1 MTCNFAVKLVISGR
15 HAFAIRCRPGSLEKS
30 QAQPGSSLFSETH
43 ADRKPRESE
52 ADNRHL
58 ADILLQK
65 TAKTTTD
72 RRHPWPV
79 VPNRARDMQLSG
91 RLSRREIMA
100 CDCGDFRVRFAAADE
115 IRSELATRHPC
126 LPPLEADVPGQ
137 NGLEDRRV
145 SRCRRG

>member
-1 MTCNFAVKLVISGR
+1 LVISGR
-15 HAFAIRCRPGSLEKS
+15 HAFAIRCRPGSLENS
-30 QAQPGSSLFSETH
+30 QEQPGSLLFSETH
-43 ADRKPRESE
+43 ADRKPSESE

-91 RLSRREIMA
+91 RLSRREIMV
-100 CDCGDFRVRFAAADE
+100 CDCGDFRVRFAAGRRDPQRAGNAA
-115 IRSELATRHPC
+115 SM
-126 LPPLEADVPGQ
+126 PPALEADVPGQ
-137 NGLEDRRV
+137 NGHGHRRV
-145 SRCRRG
+145 SPCRSG

>member
-1 MTCNFAVKLVISGR
+1 LVISGR
-15 HAFAIRCRPGSLEKS
+15 HAFAIRCRPGSLENS
-30 QAQPGSSLFSETH
+30 QEQPGSLLFSETH

-72 RRHPWPV
+72 RRQPWPV

-91 RLSRREIMA
+91 RLSRREIMV
-100 CDCGDFRVRFAAADE
+100 CDCGDFRVRFAAGRRDPQRAGNAA
-115 IRSELATRHPC
+115 SM
-126 LPPLEADVPGQ
+126 PPAP
-137 NGLEDRRV
+137 
-145 SRCRRG
+145 